1 MRPRRRR
8 PRPRLPRYRR
18 TRHLPGVLPAA
29 AATPAGQ
36 PEHFREGECGEPDVE
51 GTLGAE
57 IAASCELWVHVLVTF
72 TPWAR
77 FTSEWNQVQR

>member
-18 TRHLPGVLPAA
+18 TRHLSGVLPAA
-29 AATPAGQ
+29 AATPAGR
-36 PEHFREGECGEPDVE
+36 PEHFREGECGETDVE

-57 IAASCELWVHVLVTF
+57 IAASCEL
-72 TPWAR
+72 
-77 FTSEWNQVQR
+77 

>member
-18 TRHLPGVLPAA
+18 TRHLSGVLPAA
-29 AATPAGQ
+29 AATPAGR

-51 GTLGAE
+51 GTLGAD
-57 IAASCELWVHVLVTF
+57 IACLDCLSASCEF
-72 TPWAR
+72 
-77 FTSEWNQVQR
+77 